1 MTGAL
6 TRGQQD
12 PLISL
17 RAVSHTYDGARD
29 ALQQVDLDIGRGEIF
44 ALIGPN
50 GAGKSTLLRILATLQ
65 VATRGVVS
73 VDGCDARTQQ
83 AEVRRR
89 VGYLP
94 DHFSLYEDLTPVQ
107 LLSFFGR
114 CHGMPEDEIRGR
126 VDDLLQQLDLS
137 QKRRGPVGGLSRG
150 MKQRLGI
157 AKTLMHR
164 PRLVLLDEPA
174 SGLDPLARSSL
185 WQLIARLQREGT
197 TFIISSHVLS
207 ELSGLCTAVGI
218 LEQGRLL
225 RHGPLHEF
233 LDEGL
238 AVAQRF
244 RLRFLGSWDKAQG
257 VLAEAGVLFGRISG
271 REVEVQVDGE
281 ERLSELIEA
290 LVLRGV
296 RVSAAAPAESQLEAM
311 YRASAR
317 GEVA

>member
-1 MTGAL
+1 
-6 TRGQQD
+6 
-12 PLISL
+12 
-17 RAVSHTYDGARD
+17 VSHTYDGARD
-29 ALQQVDLDIGRGEIF
+29 ALHQVDLDIGRGEIF
-44 ALIGPN
+44 ALVGPN

-65 VATRGVVS
+65 VATRGAVLI
-73 VDGCDARTQQ
+73 DGCDARTQQ

-114 CHGMPEDEIRGR
+114 CHGMPEDEIRAR
-126 VDDLLQQLDLS
+126 VDELLEQLDLG
-137 QKRRGPVGGLSRG
+137 QKRHGPVGGLSRG

-174 SGLDPLARSSL
+174 SGLDPLARGSL
-185 WQLIARLQREGT
+185 WQLIARLKGEGT

-207 ELSGLCTAVGI
+207 ELAGLCTSVGI

-225 RHGPLHEF
+225 RHGPLGEF

-257 VLAEAGVLFGRISG
+257 VLGEAGVPYTRLSG
-271 REVEVQVDGE
+271 REIEVEIAGE
-281 ERLSELIEA
+281 ERLAGLIEA

-296 RVSAAAPAESQLEAM
+296 RVSAATPAESQLEAM